1 MAVGPPGNSLVS
13 WQTICRQ
20 CSRWRP
26 EAGHGRIARKTTH
39 PRVDRGS
46 GQCAPTARRNACV
59 FQDPIQDTAASL
71 TVEEVLAIAVRHG
84 SVRDRRLGLRRTQ
97 RNGFR
102 AALEVW
108 DWAWETGCRIG
119 RRFCPAGNGNS

>member
-1 MAVGPPGNSLVS
+1 MQG
-13 WQTICRQ
+13 
-20 CSRWRP
+20 
-26 EAGHGRIARKTTH
+26 
-39 PRVDRGS
+39 
-46 GQCAPTARRNACV
+46 
-59 FQDPIQDTAASL
+59 TAASL
-71 TVEEVLAIAVRHG
+71 TIEEVLAIAVRHG

-119 RRFCPAGNGNS
+119 CRFCPAGNGNP